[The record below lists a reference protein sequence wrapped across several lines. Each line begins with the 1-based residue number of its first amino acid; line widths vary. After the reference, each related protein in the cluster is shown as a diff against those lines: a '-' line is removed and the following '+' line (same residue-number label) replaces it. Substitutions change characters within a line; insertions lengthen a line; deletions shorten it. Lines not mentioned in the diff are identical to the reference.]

1 MSKILV
7 VPTAEIEKHLRVEGF
22 IPYDESVFLRL
33 LQHGEFREREEMETD
48 PQYKQLIPYV
58 IFFNGESIFVYQ
70 RSSKSDES
78 RLRKKY
84 SLGIGGH
91 IEHDDQGQSILHVVY
106 RALVREVEEELGL
119 STTIEQYTFLGFIH
133 DNTDNVGRVHL
144 GLVCQYPYLE
154 NIKFQGGETDI
165 LLERKILHVPEVQNL
180 FSSLESWSQ
189 IVFREFRRTQ
199 DPVKNTV

>member
-7 VPTAEIEKHLRVEGF
+7 IPTAEIENNLRGEGF
-22 IPYDESVFLRL
+22 IPYNESVFLRL
-33 LQHGEFREREEMETD
+33 LQHSEFRERAEMETD

-58 IFFNGESIFVYQ
+58 ICFNDADIFVYQ

-84 SLGIGGH
+84 SIGIGGH
-91 IEHDDQGQSILHVVY
+91 IDHDDQGQSILHVVH
-106 RALVREVEEELGL
+106 RALLREVAEELGL
-119 STTIEQYTFLGFIH
+119 STTIEQYTLLGFIH

-165 LLERKILHVPEVQNL
+165 LLERKILPVPEVQNL
-180 FSSLESWSQ
+180 FSSIESWSQ
-189 IVFREFRRTQ
+189 IVFREVCRIQ
-199 DPVKNTV
+199 G

>member
-7 VPTAEIEKHLRVEGF
+7 VPTTEIEKNLRVEGF

-58 IFFNGESIFVYQ
+58 ICFNGESIFIYQ

-91 IEHDDQGQSILHVVY
+91 IDRDDQGQSILHIVY
-106 RALVREVEEELGL
+106 RALMREVGEELGL
-119 STTIEQYTFLGFIH
+119 HTTVEQYTLLGFIH

-154 NIKFQGGETDI
+154 NIQFQGGETDI
-165 LLERKILHVPEVQNL
+165 LLERKILRVPEVQDL
-180 FSSLESWSQ
+180 FTSLESWSQ
-189 IVFREFRRTQ
+189 IVFHEVCRSHRANLHES
-199 DPVKNTV
+199 